1 VIYFLGLLAMKLV
14 VLLIFILLPWISA
27 VGDWA
32 LRWTEGDEKLQVGFV
47 MLFFPLVMNAT
58 QYYIIDGFIKGRMEA
73 VEGGMG
79 VDVEG
84 EEGGEEEGGEED
96 GLLGLGEEEVVV
108 VKHTQ
113 RQPRQ
118 AEYDEQRD
126 GLEVRSASSSNSA
139 GAEQRERERAKL
151 MTESEEEHT

>member
-1 VIYFLGLLAMKLV
+1 MKLV
-14 VLLIFILLPWISA
+14 VLLIFIVFPWISA

-79 VDVEG
+79 VDVDS
-84 EEGGEEEGGEED
+84 EESGEEEEDEQD
-96 GLLGLGEEEVVV
+96 GLLGLGDQEVVV
-108 VKHTQ
+108 VKHTS
-113 RQPRQ
+113 RHPRP
-118 AEYDEQRD
+118 AEYDEQMD
-126 GLEVRSASSSNSA
+126 GVEVGSQSSSNSV
-139 GAEQRERERAKL
+139 GAEQRERERERAKL